1 MSIAVYT
8 VFWDDVEGAAPE
20 EYNEAFLA
28 SLRED
33 LKKEESG
40 CIKSIY
46 IEPRFY
52 SGKGDFWACAEKQTA
67 ELFNAFTVAMVHTAR
82 RLKDC
87 TLIAG
92 FVLPDFEKDW
102 NALIAGKDDEEA
114 QYALYGNSFKQA
126 FAKKYS
132 HYEFI
137 SR

>member
-1 MSIAVYT
+1 MNIDVYT
-8 VFWDDVEGAAPE
+8 VLWDDVEGAAPE

-33 LKKEESG
+33 LKKKEAENA
-40 CIKSIY
+40 KSIY

-52 SGKGDFWACAEKQTA
+52 SGSGNFWACAEKQTA
-67 ELFNAFTVAMVHTAR
+67 ELFDAFTAAMVHTSR

-92 FVLPDFEKDW
+92 FVFPDFDADW
-102 NALIAGKDDEEA
+102 AALITGKGDEETA
-114 QYALYGNSFKQA
+114 RTFYTDAFRQA
-126 FAKKYS
+126 FQKKYS